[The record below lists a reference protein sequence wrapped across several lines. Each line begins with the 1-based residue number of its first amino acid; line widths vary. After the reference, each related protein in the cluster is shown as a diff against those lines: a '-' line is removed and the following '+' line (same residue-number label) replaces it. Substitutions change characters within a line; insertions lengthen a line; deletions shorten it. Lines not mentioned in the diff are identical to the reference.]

1 MRTVKFRA
9 WDKNEKVMRYTDYS
23 KYPETCDIILPYYG
37 FFGTSEGGF
46 ITAKHKKGKV
56 AHDTFVFGKPGVLM
70 QYTCLNAIGDVEV
83 YEGDVVRT
91 FTIVG
96 FDNTPDV
103 YENIEGYVN
112 FVVQWDED
120 QAAFILG
127 DHEQSFSDTG
137 TDDMEVI
144 GNIYENPELT
154 NTI

>member
-1 MRTVKFRA
+1 
-9 WDKNEKVMRYTDYS
+9 
-23 KYPETCDIILPYYG
+23 
-37 FFGTSEGGF
+37 
-46 ITAKHKKGKV
+46 
-56 AHDTFVFGKPGVLM
+56 M
-70 QYTCLNAIGDVEV
+70 QYTGLKDRNGKEV